1 VDVKRLYDSLNR
13 DPDDYPLFEQIWQV
27 LTFAPS
33 CRHADE
39 EELVSLAV
47 DAFDYLQTEGQ
58 WQTASATGTTKLRF
72 DGRRLEVEEDDG
84 QDYHYQNVFTI
95 GET

>member
-39 EELVSLAV
+39 EELVSLTV
-47 DAFDYLQTEGQ
+47 DAFDYLQTRASGRPHPPRARRSSAS
-58 WQTASATGTTKLRF
+58 TAGGWRWRRTT
-72 DGRRLEVEEDDG
+72 G

>member
-1 VDVKRLYDSLNR
+1 MDVKRLYDSLNR

-39 EELVSLAV
+39 EELVRDRKSV
-47 DAFDYLQTEGQ
+47 
-58 WQTASATGTTKLRF
+58 
-72 DGRRLEVEEDDG
+72 V
-84 QDYHYQNVFTI
+84 
-95 GET
+95 